1 MQVVEGMRDSVY
13 EQVVGDSLQEL
24 VFIENVGK
32 DKDEVQSFVVDALTM
47 LRQAALIQIEQ
58 PLDAIHEVFLQHLEL
73 LLVGL
78 EWADP
83 CDFPAHQVCDAHEL
97 MLAELLVVLRLDC
110 WVDVSVVAGTDSS
123 MGQTASACENFV
135 REYLHSLG
143 GFSWNCVFH
152 QTLELVGQKLHLCAI
167 VFDFS

>member
-78 EWADP
+78 E
-83 CDFPAHQVCDAHEL
+83 
-97 MLAELLVVLRLDC
+97 
-110 WVDVSVVAGTDSS
+110 
-123 MGQTASACENFV
+123 
-135 REYLHSLG
+135 
-143 GFSWNCVFH
+143 
-152 QTLELVGQKLHLCAI
+152 
-167 VFDFS
+167 